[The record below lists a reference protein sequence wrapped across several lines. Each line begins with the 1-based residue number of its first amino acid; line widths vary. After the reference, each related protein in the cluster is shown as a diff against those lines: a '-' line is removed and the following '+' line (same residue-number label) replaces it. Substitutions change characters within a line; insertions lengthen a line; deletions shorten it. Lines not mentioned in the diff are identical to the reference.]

1 MEENY
6 VPGLLID
13 ARGHLAFAVLADSS
27 VGVSVERFDWIPH
40 KAEEMT
46 EHMATTTWVIVDR
59 DNESMYMATP
69 SGEYVY
75 PQDLGS
81 KGAEANEAAQFA
93 IELAL
98 ALWPDWCPNLRDVY
112 KPRTIIPLPRQMP
125 QA

>member
-1 MEENY
+1 MDENY

-13 ARGHLAFAVLADSS
+13 ARGHLALAVLADTS
-27 VGVSVERFDWIPH
+27 VGVSVERFDWIPSP
-40 KAEEMT
+40 AEEMT
-46 EHMATTTWVIVDR
+46 RQMSNTSWVIVDR

-69 SGEYVY
+69 SGEYIY
-75 PQDLGS
+75 PKDL

-112 KPRTIIPLPRQMP
+112 SPRTIIPLPRQMP

>member
-1 MEENY
+1 MNEHY

-13 ARGHLAFAVLADSS
+13 ARGHIALAVLADTS
-27 VGVSVERFDWIPH
+27 VGVSVERFDWIPTP
-40 KAEEMT
+40 AEEMT
-46 EHMATTTWVIVDR
+46 RQMSNTSWVIVDR

-69 SGEYVY
+69 SGEYIY
-75 PQDLGS
+75 PKDL

-98 ALWPDWCPNLRDVY
+98 SLWPDWCPNLRDVY

-125 QA
+125 EA

>member
-1 MEENY
+1 MDENY

-13 ARGHLAFAVLADSS
+13 ARGHIALAVLADTS
-27 VGVSVERFDWIPH
+27 VGVSVERFDWIPSP
-40 KAEEMT
+40 AEEMT
-46 EHMATTTWVIVDR
+46 RQMSNTSWVIVDR

-69 SGEYVY
+69 SGEYIY
-75 PQDLGS
+75 PKDL

-112 KPRTIIPLPRQMP
+112 SPRTIIPLPRQMP

>member
-1 MEENY
+1 MDENY

-13 ARGHLAFAVLADSS
+13 ARGHLALAVLADTS
-27 VGVSVERFDWIPH
+27 VGVSVERFDWIPSP
-40 KAEEMT
+40 AEEMT
-46 EHMATTTWVIVDR
+46 RQMSNTSWVIVDR

-69 SGEYVY
+69 SGEYIY
-75 PQDLGS
+75 PKDL

-125 QA
+125 EA